1 MTLLTSAVLGM
12 GSVSM
17 VMAAVGGEVH
27 HSILRVLHLI
37 YPFENVLPQPAKQ
50 PDLLLNTL
58 FAFGVLAVFVFMT
71 ARSLR
76 SMPESQGQNI
86 LEFAVESLTEFF
98 VDIMGEQGRKYV
110 PFIASYFFYILFL
123 NFLGLIPGFQSP
135 TADLNTTLSF
145 AIIGVI
151 MVNIFAIREVGL
163 LSYLKHFAGEPW
175 WLSWLMFPLHVMGEF
190 AKVVSLAVRLYG
202 NMFAKETLL
211 VVLMGFSPVFI
222 LGHLEVPFVPFQLP
236 IMLFGV
242 FVGFLQAMIFA
253 LLVSIYLGQFLEG
266 HEHEDGQH

>member
-1 MTLLTSAVLGM
+1 MLTSVVWGM
-12 GSVSM
+12 GSLSM
-17 VMAAVGGEVH
+17 VMAAGTGEVH
-27 HSILRVLHLI
+27 HSILRVLHYI
-37 YPFENVLPQPAKQ
+37 YPLENMLPQPTKQ

-58 FAFGVLAVFVFMT
+58 FAFGVLSVFVFLT

-76 SMPESQGQNI
+76 RLPESHGQNI
-86 LEFAVESLTEFF
+86 LEFAVEGLTDFF
-98 VDIMGEQGRKYV
+98 VDIVGEQGRKYV

-123 NFLGLIPGFQSP
+123 NLLGLIPGFQSP

-151 MVNIFAIREVGL
+151 MVNFIAIREIGIIT
-163 LSYLKHFAGEPW
+163 YLKHFAGEPV

-202 NMFAKETLL
+202 NMFAKETLM

-253 LLVSIYLGQFLEG
+253 LLVSIYIGQFLEG
-266 HEHEDGQH
+266 HDHEEGHH